1 LAAHRQSSYIVVTRA
16 LLTGGATLALAR
28 VYSGASW
35 VAPLLL
41 AAALPAL
48 ILAVG
53 ERRRWNPVAT
63 IVGTLVVGA
72 WLAIIVDDPSETF
85 GGIPSA
91 SAIATLGRDLSNAPH
106 VLRSAVVPVNPIGA
120 ALTLAVVA
128 TFIAALATE
137 LVARRLDAPIGAI
150 GPSIAL
156 YVAVCALGSGR
167 WAPTTAVYAI
177 VVVEY
182 LVALQHTE
190 LETRRTWFQSVHNR
204 RSQLVAGGALAGA
217 LAVAVAVAIGPGVP
231 GARGGAWIDY
241 RGSGGSGGSSILN
254 VTSPLVSVG
263 AKLNGRDNTT
273 EVFTVDT
280 TQANGDYW
288 RVIALDQFKDDGW
301 GLASDQRP
309 ASRLPGATHGPGTK
323 LITQTFQLSAID
335 AHWLPAAYRPIRIN
349 LPGSQ
354 VLPGSTSLFLEQA
367 LTGIKY
373 QVQSEISNP
382 DKSVLESV
390 SFADLGAMHDD
401 VSLPQNFSSDAANLA
416 RRVTASAV
424 TPYDKALALMQFFQS
439 GPFVYDQSV
448 DLGANAHALDD
459 FLFKTHRGFC
469 EQYSAAFAELA
480 RSIGLPTRVAVGYQ
494 RGTRG
499 TDGLWHVVEKDAHAW
514 PEVWLGS
521 TIGWYRFEPTPGRVD
536 PITGLGGTVAGPTGP
551 TTTTPTTTPRST
563 TPTTAGGTPTSLPQ
577 SIQTIQPPPPK
588 PPSDTRGHVFT
599 VILLVI
605 ASAVVALLAFLAI
618 LAYAA
623 WLRTRRR
630 RRDPDDRRRVLGAW
644 TEALERLA
652 AAGIVRR
659 PATTSLEFALRQ
671 APALGAGAA
680 GPPLMDLARLHTA
693 AMYSPDPPSA
703 EDGDIAWSE
712 VDAIASALR
721 KMVPRT
727 RRLRARWWTGLRRA
741 KPATPEDDD
750 ESDDAEDDGFSPER

>member
-1 LAAHRQSSYIVVTRA
+1 LAAHRQSSYVIVTRA

-48 ILAVG
+48 ILTLG
-53 ERRRWNPVAT
+53 ERRRWNPFVT
-63 IVGTLVVGA
+63 IGGTLVVGA
-72 WLAIIVDDPSETF
+72 WLAILVDDPSETIA
-85 GGIPSA
+85 GLPTA
-91 SAIATLGRDLSNAPH
+91 SALATLGHDLSNAPH
-106 VLRSAVVPVNPIGA
+106 VLRSAVVPVDPVGA

-128 TFIAALATE
+128 TFVAALATE
-137 LVARRLDAPIGAI
+137 LIARRLEAPIGAI

-156 YVAVCALGSGR
+156 YVAMCALGSGR
-167 WAPTTAVYAI
+167 WEPTTAVYAI

-190 LETRRTWFQSVHNR
+190 LETRRTWFQSTHNR

-217 LAVAVAVAIGPGVP
+217 LAVAVAVTIGPGVP
-231 GARGGAWIDY
+231 GARGGAWIKY
-241 RGSGGSGGSSILN
+241 RGAGEGHGSSILN

-273 EVFTVDT
+273 EVFTVET
-280 TQANGDYW
+280 NQESGDYW

-309 ASRLPGATHGPGTK
+309 ASRLPGATRGPGTEVF
-323 LITQTFQLSAID
+323 TQTFQLSAID
-335 AHWLPAAYRPIRIN
+335 AHWLPAAYRPIRID

-367 LTGIKY
+367 LTGITY
-373 QVQSEISNP
+373 RVQSEISNP
-382 DKSVLESV
+382 DKTILESV
-390 SFADLGAMHDD
+390 TFDDLRTMTDD
-401 VSLPQNFSSDAANLA
+401 VQLPPNFSGNARELA
-416 RRVTASAV
+416 HTVTARAV

-439 GPFVYDQSV
+439 DPFIYDQSV
-448 DLGANAHALDD
+448 DLGANAHALDQ

-480 RSIGLPTRVAVGYQ
+480 RSVGLPTRVAVGYQ
-494 RGTRG
+494 RGTLG
-499 TDGLWHVVEKDAHAW
+499 ADGRWHVAEKDAHAW
-514 PEVWLGS
+514 PEVWLGP
-521 TIGWYRFEPTPGRVD
+521 TVGWYRFEPTPGRLD
-536 PITGLGGTVAGPTGP
+536 PVTGLGTAPRGPAAP
-551 TTTTPTTTPRST
+551 TTTTPTTTAGPT
-563 TPTTAGGTPTSLPQ
+563 TPTTASGTATSIPPLG
-577 SIQTIQPPPPK
+577 IQTIQPPPPK
-588 PPSDTRGHVFT
+588 SSSNTRGHVVT
-599 VILLVI
+599 VILVVI
-605 ASAVVALLAFLAI
+605 ASALLASLAFVAFLA
-618 LAYAA
+618 YSA

-652 AAGIVRR
+652 AAGIIRR

-693 AMYSPDPPSA
+693 AMYSPDPPTPDDA
-703 EDGDIAWSE
+703 DTAWTE
-712 VDAIASALR
+712 VDAIATALR
-721 KMVPRT
+721 ATVPRT
-727 RRLRARWWTGLRRA
+727 RRLRARWWSAARRT
-741 KPATPEDDD
+741 KPTSADDADSDDSEEDDL
-750 ESDDAEDDGFSPER
+750 SPQR